1 MFRFSENC
9 TEALMLSRD
18 AFFGLYDNYR
28 ELEQEAV
35 LQRDRANTEEK
46 LKNEAVEKYNK
57 ENLRK
62 KRWRRVALVEGA
74 GIGAT
79 ILVLILF
86 L

>member
-46 LKNEAVEKYNK
+46 LKNEAIEKYNK
-57 ENLRK
+57 ENTKSK
-62 KRWRRVALVEGA
+62 KW
-74 GIGAT
+74 
-79 ILVLILF
+79 ILNLI
-86 L
+86 

>member
-18 AFFGLYDNYR
+18 AFFGLYKNYK
-28 ELEQEAV
+28 ELEQEAI
-35 LQRDRANTEEK
+35 LQRDRANNEEK
-46 LKNEAVEKYNK
+46 LKNESIEKYNK

-62 KRWRRVALVEGA
+62 KRWRRITLAEGA

-79 ILVLILF
+79 ILVLVLF